1 LSFPLVLNRSL
12 QERAI
17 NAGSSDACPS
27 PTNTRSPR
35 ARIPLKPGHVNIN
48 FRSALHFAS
57 PRPANLKSVMVFLQS
72 RLTTCRLLALLLR
85 DHVRPHAKYRP
96 GGRRLPEHYAGPRHH
111 EIHPPW
117 LREVCTAALGK
128 DECTRHKSILQSSFC
143 CIIRSTG
150 RSLSARIL
158 CSLGTRF
165 CAPLRMRCPWRSV
178 QSWCSGPTTC
188 WL

>member
-1 LSFPLVLNRSL
+1 LVLNRSL

-72 RLTTCRLLALLLR
+72 RLTTCLLLALLCVITDPPTLNIPLVEDDYPNITR
-85 DHVRPHAKYRP
+85 ARQ
-96 GGRRLPEHYAGPRHH
+96 HH